1 MNYATAQLVFGAD
14 AFKGNTFVGL
24 DTETVVP
31 LLGGRDN
38 PMKGKVTK
46 RVIGSKVQIFGNVH
60 QNGYG
65 NMVARRLVAEGKD
78 PEEFELGSLK
88 WGQRVPGSAFIEH
101 KGAYYVQVIFQEA
114 GEVSYFL
121 NGQPIAKGDIIG
133 LNEREPKE
141 DSQGGLENKVV
152 VRTYKLDS
160 IIEARAH
167 GASWR

>member
-31 LLGGRDN
+31 LKGGKSN
-38 PMKGKVTK
+38 PMQGKVTK

-78 PEEFELGSLK
+78 PEEFELGQLK

-114 GEVSYFL
+114 GNVEYFL
-121 NGQPIAKGDIIG
+121 DGQMIAKSDIVG
-133 LNEREPKE
+133 LDEKEPNPN
-141 DSQGGLENKVV
+141 SQGGLDNKVI

-160 IIEARAH
+160 IVEARAH
-167 GASWR
+167 GTVWR